1 MRRRS
6 LLVFILFLSPSTLL
20 FGLGKSSAD
29 EAVKRHINRLM
40 QIVQNAVVPIY
51 VELEAGQNDQV
62 EFANFGYGVRL
73 ENNVILAPLSLFSG
87 SKTIFVEDD
96 KGKRISAKLIGWDS
110 GKSIAVLACDSLSSK
125 SALTMR
131 EAQDSVEPQE
141 PLLILIPFPGQNP
154 SVGIG
159 TLHKTDGER
168 LIVSGFPSLGI
179 ESGALVDFN
188 GKFAGW
194 IYTRQVLSAEGSE
207 VEEALVAYSAQ
218 SLRPTIEQAM
228 RHASRPKGY
237 LGVVVV
243 DWPSQLGGAHIR
255 QVSLGSPAA
264 ISGLQVGDIILSINN
279 RKVANAYDLYREMQ
293 MYAAGDTIDLR
304 ILRAYDIVSFAVILD
319 SLKGT
324 ALNAN
329 YLPIS
334 GSKDFDA
341 GRNPQFIQE
350 RIRQLESEISRLRR
364 FLR

>member
-6 LLVFILFLSPSTLL
+6 LLVFILFLSPSPLL
-20 FGLGKSSAD
+20 FGFGKSSAD
-29 EAVKRHINRLM
+29 ETVKRHINRLIR
-40 QIVQNAVVPIY
+40 IVQNAVVPIY

-62 EFANFGYGVRL
+62 EFANFGYGVKL
-73 ENNVILAPLSLFSG
+73 ENNVILAPLTLFSG
-87 SKTIFVEDD
+87 SKTIFVQD
-96 KGKRISAKLIGWDS
+96 GTSKRISAKLIGWDS
-110 GKSIAVLACDSLSSK
+110 SKSIAILACDSLSFNA
-125 SALTMR
+125 ALTMR
-131 EAQDSVEPQE
+131 DAQDTVEPQE

-154 SVGIG
+154 SVAIG
-159 TLHKTDGER
+159 TLHQAEGER

-188 GKFAGW
+188 GKFVGW
-194 IYTRQVLSAEGSE
+194 IFTRQVLSFEGSE
-207 VEEALVAYSAQ
+207 EEAFVAYSAQ
-218 SLRPTIEQAM
+218 SLRPTIDQAI

-264 ISGLQVGDIILSINN
+264 LSGLQVGDIILSINN

-304 ILRAYDIVSFAVILD
+304 ILRAYDIVSFSVILD

-324 ALNAN
+324 ALNAT
-329 YLPIS
+329 YLPVS
-334 GSKDFDA
+334 SFREFS
-341 GRNPQFIQE
+341 GRNPQLIQE
-350 RIRQLESEISRLRR
+350 RIRQLENEISRLRR